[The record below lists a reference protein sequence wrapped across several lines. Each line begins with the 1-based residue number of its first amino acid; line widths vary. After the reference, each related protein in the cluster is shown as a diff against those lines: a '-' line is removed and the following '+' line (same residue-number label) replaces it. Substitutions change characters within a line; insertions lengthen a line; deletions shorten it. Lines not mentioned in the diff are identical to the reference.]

1 MYSPLLQFQ
10 HRVEGPCDIGWLR
23 KVKLCKERISP
34 AVRLS
39 SIGWAGGRKSMDR
52 VLLVDDDVQL
62 CKLLAERLAT
72 EGYTME
78 TVHDGARGLE
88 RALSMEH
95 ALVVLDLML
104 PGMGG
109 LDVLRRLRTVSP
121 VPVLILTARGE
132 DSDRILGLEMG
143 ADDYVPKPF
152 NPRELIAR
160 IRAILRR
167 TSRIEASAGPL
178 VVGDLRIDP
187 SVREAW
193 LEDLPL
199 NLTSAEFTLL
209 ETFMREP
216 GRVLSREQLTESVL
230 GRKLGPFDR
239 VIDVHVSNLR
249 RKLGVPQEGPADQS
263 GSRQR
268 LSVRI
273 ATECKGR

>member
-1 MYSPLLQFQ
+1 
-10 HRVEGPCDIGWLR
+10 
-23 KVKLCKERISP
+23 
-34 AVRLS
+34 
-39 SIGWAGGRKSMDR
+39 MDR

-62 CKLLAERLAT
+62 CRLLAERLAT

-78 TVHDGARGLE
+78 TVHEGTRGLE
-88 RALSMEH
+88 RALSMEY

-109 LDVLRRLRTVSP
+109 LDVLRRLRKVSP

-167 TSRIEASAGPL
+167 TSRAEAGGGPL

-187 SVREAW
+187 GVREVW
-193 LEDLPL
+193 LEEAPL
-199 NLTSAEFTLL
+199 SLTSAEFTLL
-209 ETFMREP
+209 EVFMREP

-249 RKLGVPQEGPADQS
+249 RKLGIPQEGQRIKAIRGSGYLFAPRAKTRDADH
-263 GSRQR
+263 
-268 LSVRI
+268 
-273 ATECKGR
+273 A